1 MKTSFALAFALQQVL
16 GVGSLSECLS
26 EEDVALVDISTIQ
39 YSMSWEMTIEPGDSC
54 YHLTF
59 ASVYA
64 SWQRDADIS
73 VKYQTYRQPMNTEEA
88 CQPVGK
94 EESYVSGTLLHT
106 DQTVWP
112 YTEPDVC
119 AYLFVFTNDSP
130 DFGQVVNF
138 FTNGSTIGFAMSMV
152 SLFTAAYLAF

>member
-1 MKTSFALAFALQQVL
+1 MKTSLALSLALQQVL

-64 SWQRDADIS
+64 TWERDADIS

-88 CQPVGK
+88 C
-94 EESYVSGTLLHT
+94 
-106 DQTVWP
+106 
-112 YTEPDVC
+112 
-119 AYLFVFTNDSP
+119 
-130 DFGQVVNF
+130 
-138 FTNGSTIGFAMSMV
+138 
-152 SLFTAAYLAF
+152 